1 MELFAR
7 TMILGLVGMAVS
19 GGMLNAQTYP
29 EHGPDWP
36 DWTYGYLQPLSSDDR
51 IAPTCAATESRA
63 RVRVRVPWISWLRT

>member
-29 EHGPDWP
+29 EHGPDW
-36 DWTYGYLQPLSSDDR
+36 TYGYLQSLSSDDR

-63 RVRVRVPWISWLRT
+63 RVRVRVPWISSLRT